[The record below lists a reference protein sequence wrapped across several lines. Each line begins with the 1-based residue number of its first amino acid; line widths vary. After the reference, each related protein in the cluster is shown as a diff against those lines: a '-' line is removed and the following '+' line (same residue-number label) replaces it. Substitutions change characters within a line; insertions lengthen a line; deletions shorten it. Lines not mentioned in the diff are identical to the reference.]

1 MAECP
6 ICAAE
11 VHLSTGTI
19 RGELLVCDDCGAE
32 LEVIGTDPA
41 ELAEAP
47 SAEEDWGQ

>member
-6 ICAAE
+6 ICAAQ
-11 VHLSTGTI
+11 VRVSTGTI
-19 RGELLVCDDCGAE
+19 AGELLVCDDCGAE
-32 LEVIGTDPA
+32 LEVIDTDPV